1 MNSEDFVRGMN
12 RNVAFE
18 AKQQAR
24 ADAIYEAERRKY
36 DNKYNN
42 ANTQQQQQVNNIPSD
57 IYNRLNR
64 IEGRIDR
71 LYELIGQGNNQQ
83 SELERVSGKL
93 FVFAPTANINANQ
106 AITLT
111 DEQFS
116 CLIGLIMK

>member
-42 ANTQQQQQVNNIPSD
+42 ANTQQQQQVNTSD

-64 IEGRIDR
+64 IEGRIDK
-71 LYELIGQGNNQQ
+71 LYELIGQGNNKQ